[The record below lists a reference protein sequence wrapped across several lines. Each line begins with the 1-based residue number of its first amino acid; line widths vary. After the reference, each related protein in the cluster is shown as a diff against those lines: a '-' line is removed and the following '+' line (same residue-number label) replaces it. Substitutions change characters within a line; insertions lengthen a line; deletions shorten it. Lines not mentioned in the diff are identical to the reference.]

1 MNRLFSFLPPNRPLR
16 AVLLPLLLGL
26 PVLGLLH
33 SCRQSGID
41 PKDTMTLTATIDGQP
56 WKAAG
61 FLVRIEPGD
70 GTNDGHLWISAQDPT
85 MLNPSKNLGL
95 FIYGYKKTG
104 SSTVD
109 DSKNNR
115 QQDAILSFIDIAK
128 GSDVAY
134 SGPVTY
140 QLTKVEGDRYRGTF
154 AGTLCAYL
162 CLSSTPPIRVQGSFD
177 VRIGV
182 QAR

>member
-1 MNRLFSFLPPNRPLR
+1 
-16 AVLLPLLLGL
+16 
-26 PVLGLLH
+26 
-33 SCRQSGID
+33 
-41 PKDTMTLTATIDGQP
+41 MTLSATIDGQP